1 MRQPHDS
8 NYYRRQRVI
17 LNWALRVFFMVVF
30 VVMALYNVVQI
41 SNAYKE
47 SLPMYLPWRVFPLLA
62 IVFTGFIILLKYRD
76 LINKLEEVDES
87 IEVDK
92 NIKSTTYLIDTRPLT
107 ELIEKSQSVESE
119 ISKHPELKQ
128 ACNDG
133 IITSGGKLKVYRSD
147 FVRYCVANKFFFP
160 QNIQKSWMPI
170 DSLLT
175 SASGKTIT
183 ADMLRQSYQDLAQQ
197 GKVD

>member
-107 ELIEKSQSVESE
+107 ELIEKSQSIESE

-133 IITSGGKLKVYRSD
+133 IITSGGKLKV
-147 FVRYCVANKFFFP
+147 
-160 QNIQKSWMPI
+160 
-170 DSLLT
+170 
-175 SASGKTIT
+175 
-183 ADMLRQSYQDLAQQ
+183 
-197 GKVD
+197 